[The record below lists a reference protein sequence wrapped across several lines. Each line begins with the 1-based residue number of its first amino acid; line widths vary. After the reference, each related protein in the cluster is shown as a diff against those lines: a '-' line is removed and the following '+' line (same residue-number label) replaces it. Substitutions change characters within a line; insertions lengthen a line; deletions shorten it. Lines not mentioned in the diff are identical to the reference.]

1 MLREMDHIN
10 GYSNQIS
17 SSSIKILYKLLN
29 NNIYRMS
36 KFRSRLSRYNTA
48 HCEQV
53 IPVPVIPVCAVSCC
67 IPIPFCEYK
76 PTPLTT
82 LPPQPIAHLID
93 NSPLQIL
100 EYTPQLTTPT
110 GSILTNTPN
119 NTIPTGYL
127 LANGSEISRVIYNQL
142 FLAIGTQYGGGDGTT
157 TFNLP
162 NLSSDDADCVV
173 SYIIKT

>member
-1 MLREMDHIN
+1 
-10 GYSNQIS
+10 
-17 SSSIKILYKLLN
+17 
-29 NNIYRMS
+29 MS
-36 KFRSRLSRYNTA
+36 KFRSRLSRYNTS

-76 PTPLTT
+76 PTPI
-82 LPPQPIAHLID
+82 LPPVTIPAPESIAHLID
-93 NSPLQIL
+93 SSPLQIL

-110 GSILTNTPN
+110 GTILTNTS
-119 NTIPTGYL
+119 NTTPAGYL
-127 LANGSEISRVIYNQL
+127 LANGSEISRVTYNQL
-142 FLAIGTQYGGGDGTT
+142 FLAIGTQYGAGDGTT
-157 TFNLP
+157 TFSLP

>member
-1 MLREMDHIN
+1 
-10 GYSNQIS
+10 
-17 SSSIKILYKLLN
+17 
-29 NNIYRMS
+29 MS
-36 KFRSRLSRYNTA
+36 KFRSRLSRYNTV

-76 PTPLTT
+76 PTPIP
-82 LPPQPIAHLID
+82 LPIQPVTIPSPQPIAHLID

-110 GSILTNTPN
+110 GSILTNIPN
-119 NTIPTGYL
+119 NITPSGYL
-127 LANGSEISRVIYNQL
+127 LANGSEISRVTYNQL

>member
-1 MLREMDHIN
+1 
-10 GYSNQIS
+10 
-17 SSSIKILYKLLN
+17 
-29 NNIYRMS
+29 MS
-36 KFRSRLSRYNTA
+36 KFRSRLSRYNTTQ
-48 HCEQV
+48 CEQV
-53 IPVPVIPVCAVSCC
+53 IPVPVIPICAISCR

-76 PTPLTT
+76 PTPI
-82 LPPQPIAHLID
+82 LPPVTIPSPQPIAHLID

-100 EYTPQLTTPT
+100 EYTPQITPPT

-119 NTIPTGYL
+119 NITPAGYL
-127 LANGSEISRVIYNQL
+127 LANGSEISRVTYNQL